1 MFKLSLK
8 QKGHTGNLIM
18 KRILILL
25 LSTFILNSTAALAES
40 GGVVEAIQMPAW
52 YDRDG
57 VTRPLKPGIEL
68 YSGDTIRTGKN
79 ARALLR
85 MTEGSTV
92 KLGEDTRLNIN
103 TLTPPKQKE
112 GVFAALLRLSRGAFR
127 FTTTEIG
134 KSLKRNVDVKIGH
147 VTVGIR
153 GTDIWGRSQT
163 GEDLFCLIA
172 GKVNVEREGEAG
184 FMMHDPLTYIVAPG
198 AKPTTAVTPVDMNE
212 LGKWAQET
220 ETQQGQ
226 GILTANGEWAVNMM
240 SLQNSAAADKL
251 QQQLHDAGFATDIQE
266 VQVNGQAWLRVRIEG
281 FISRQDANSFA
292 STINNQY
299 GIQRPWVVK
308 F

>member
-1 MFKLSLK
+1 M
-8 QKGHTGNLIM
+8 GNDIM

-25 LSTFILNSTAALAES
+25 LTALAFAPATVFAQS
-40 GGVVEAIQMPAW
+40 GGVVEVIQMPAW

-57 VTRPLKPGIEL
+57 ASYPLKPGIEL
-68 YSGDTIRTGKN
+68 YSGDVIRTGKN

-85 MTEGSTV
+85 MNEGSIV
-92 KLGEDTRLNIN
+92 RLGADAKLNIT
-103 TLTPPKQKE
+103 TLSPPKQEE
-112 GVFAALLRLSRGAFR
+112 GIFAALMRVTRGAFR

-134 KSLKRNVDVKIGH
+134 KNRKRNVDVKIGH

-163 GEDLFCLIA
+163 DEDLFCLIE
-172 GKVNVEREGEAG
+172 GKVNVERDGEAG
-184 FMMHDPLTYIVAPG
+184 FAMQDPLTFIIA
-198 AKPTTAVTPVDMNE
+198 AKDMPTSAATPVDMNE
-212 LGKWAQET
+212 LGGWAAET
-220 ETQQGQ
+220 ETQAGQ

-240 SLQNSAAADKL
+240 SLQKSAAADNLK
-251 QQQLHDAGFATDIQE
+251 QQLNKAGYAADIQE
-266 VQVNGQAWLRVRIEG
+266 VEINGQSWLRVRIDG
-281 FISRQDANSFA
+281 FVSRQDATSFA

>member
-251 QQQLHDAGFATDIQE
+251 QQQLHDAGFAADIQE